1 MKPVLVTGAT
11 GFVGWHVA
19 RQLLERGERVR
30 ALVRDPAR
38 SARAL
43 AELAGIETV
52 PGDLRDEDSLAS
64 AVEGCGIV
72 YHVAADYRLWAPR
85 PEEMYR
91 SNVDGTRSLLA
102 AARKAGV
109 ERCVYTSTVGCIGM
123 RRGRSGFRGHA
134 GRPGGNAGAL
144 QALQVPGRSRS
155 RCEFAGEGFPVVI
168 VNPTAPVGDHDFR
181 PTPTGKIVVDFLRG
195 AMPAYLDTGLNVVY
209 VGDVAAGH
217 LLACERGRVG
227 ERYILGGENLTLQQ
241 IFGKL
246 EEVTGK
252 RAPTMRIPYAVAYA
266 AGVASTGWAAVT
278 GQGTAR
284 AARWRADGA
293 QEDVGAARQ
302 GRARVGVFGADRLWR
317 RCGAR
322 RSGFRRTDI
331 VKTWLLVAAERRE
344 FDGIRKRL
352 GNVAKLAWPGAKFAG
367 EAHWQGDRWWMVAN
381 GPGAGRWCL
390 TH

>member
-30 ALVRDPAR
+30 ALVRDAAR
-38 SARAL
+38 SAKAL

-52 PGDLRDEDSLAS
+52 PGDLRDEESLTS
-64 AVEGCGIV
+64 AVAGCGTV

-91 SNVDGTRSLLA
+91 SNVDGTRSVLA
-102 AARKAGV
+102 AAQKAGV

-123 RRGRSGFRGHA
+123 PKGELGSEDTPAGLEEMQGPYKRSKFLA
-134 GRPGGNAGAL
+134 EQVAL
-144 QALQVPGRSRS
+144 
-155 RCEFAGEGFPVVI
+155 EFASAGFPVVI

-241 IFGKL
+241 IFGRL

-252 RAPTMRIPYAVAYA
+252 PAPKVRIPYAVAYA
-266 AGVASTGWAAVT
+266 AGVASTGWASLT
-278 GQGTAR
+278 GQEPRAPLDGVRMARKKMWVRNDKAARELGYSARPAVEALKR
-284 AARWRADGA
+284 AAEWFQANGYC
-293 QEDVGAARQ
+293 EDLAT
-302 GRARVGVFGADRLWR
+302 
-317 RCGAR
+317 
-322 RSGFRRTDI
+322 SGRRT
-331 VKTWLLVAAERRE
+331 A
-344 FDGIRKRL
+344 
-352 GNVAKLAWPGAKFAG
+352 
-367 EAHWQGDRWWMVAN
+367 
-381 GPGAGRWCL
+381 
-390 TH
+390 